1 MVLNEYLGILNALM
15 QLMSMEREWDMP
27 LEDREE
33 EPLFPGTEGNSY
45 VTNNYLV
52 KEYLGNI
59 DSLVRESANE
69 KLSRRTDVF
78 NKVQFSE
85 SKKISTVNGT
95 AANVAGL
102 MPHYGESLKENRTL
116 SLVQREGYTS
126 DKYLAAVSMPN
137 MGEIAVPAVSSP
149 DYLPY
154 MYERGT
160 AAFYKAAVSHAV
172 TAQNAAASS
181 IIKTRDIS
189 HSFAYGSLNRELY
202 GCYRD
207 NMPMDGK
214 ERVGAYEILPGIN
227 TETDESLRRF
237 LYSPNNSDFNRYV
250 VEKEL
255 AEYKNIQQYNKRY
268 SNLLNRN
275 FAAFSEN
282 ISSEKIGEYISN
294 SRVKSLISS
303 SQSRETKEN
312 IVNVKVDFT
321 ANANVSS
328 DYDVERFTAVFA
340 DKLREEL
347 SSCAEGVHLY

>member
-15 QLMSMEREWDMP
+15 QLMSMEQEWNMP
-27 LEDREE
+27 LEEREE
-33 EPLFPGTEGNSY
+33 EPLFPAAEGNSY

-52 KEYLGNI
+52 KEYLGSL
-59 DSLVRESANE
+59 DSLVRESAYE

-85 SKKISTVNGT
+85 SKKMSTVNGT
-95 AANVAGL
+95 VIDRAGL
-102 MPHYGESLKENRTL
+102 MSAYGERLKENRAL

-126 DKYLAAVSMPN
+126 DKCLAAVSMPN
-137 MGEIAVPAVSSP
+137 MGEIAVPAVSRP

-154 MYERGT
+154 MYGRGT
-160 AAFYKAAVSHAV
+160 AAFYKAAVSHVV
-172 TAQNAAASS
+172 TVQNAAVSS
-181 IIKTRDIS
+181 FIKIGDIS

-237 LYSPNNSDFNRYV
+237 LYSPNNSVFNQV
-250 VEKEL
+250 EEKEL
-255 AEYKNIQQYNKRY
+255 AEYKNIQQYNNRY

>member
-15 QLMSMEREWDMP
+15 QLMSMEQEWNMP
-27 LEDREE
+27 LEEREE
-33 EPLFPGTEGNSY
+33 EPLFPAAEGNSY

-52 KEYLGNI
+52 KEYLGSL
-59 DSLVRESANE
+59 DSLVRESAYE

-85 SKKISTVNGT
+85 SKKMSTVNGT
-95 AANVAGL
+95 VIDRAGL
-102 MPHYGESLKENRTL
+102 MSAYGESLKENRAL

-126 DKYLAAVSMPN
+126 DKCLAAVSMPN
-137 MGEIAVPAVSSP
+137 MGEIAVPAVSRP

-154 MYERGT
+154 MYGRGT
-160 AAFYKAAVSHAV
+160 AAFYKAAVSHVV
-172 TAQNAAASS
+172 TVQNAAVSS
-181 IIKTRDIS
+181 FIKIGDIS
-189 HSFAYGSLNRELY
+189 HSFTYGSLNRELY
-202 GCYRD
+202 GCYRAD
-207 NMPMDGK
+207 MPMGRK
-214 ERVGAYEILPGIN
+214 ETAGAYEILPWTN

-237 LYSPNNSDFNRYV
+237 LYSTHNSAFNR
-250 VEKEL
+250 VEEKKL
-255 AEYKNIQQYNKRY
+255 VEYKNIQQYNNRY

-275 FAAFSEN
+275 FEAFSEN
-282 ISSEKIGEYISN
+282 NSSEKIGEYISN

-303 SQSRETKEN
+303 SQSRESKEN

-328 DYDVERFTAVFA
+328 DYDVERFTNLFA

>member
-15 QLMSMEREWDMP
+15 QLMSMEQEWDMP

-52 KEYLGNI
+52 KEYLGSL
-59 DSLVRESANE
+59 DSLVRESAYE

-85 SKKISTVNGT
+85 SKKMSTVNGT

-102 MPHYGESLKENRTL
+102 MSAYGESLKENRAL

-137 MGEIAVPAVSSP
+137 MGEIAVPAVSRP

-154 MYERGT
+154 MYGRGT
-160 AAFYKAAVSHAV
+160 AVFYKAAVSYIV
-172 TAQNAAASS
+172 TVQNAAVSS
-181 IIKTRDIS
+181 FIKIGDIS
-189 HSFAYGSLNRELY
+189 HSFTYGSLNRELY
-202 GCYRD
+202 GCYRAD
-207 NMPMDGK
+207 MPMGRK
-214 ERVGAYEILPGIN
+214 EIAGAYEILPGIN
-227 TETDESLRRF
+227 TETDKSLRRF
-237 LYSPNNSDFNRYV
+237 LYSTHSSAFNQV
-250 VEKEL
+250 EEKEI
-255 AEYKNIQQYNKRY
+255 AEYGNIQQYNNRY
-268 SNLLNRN
+268 SNLLNRS
-275 FAAFSEN
+275 FEAFTEN
-282 ISSEKIGEYISN
+282 SSSEKIGEYISN
-294 SRVKSLISS
+294 SQVKSLISS
-303 SQSRETKEN
+303 SQSRESKEN